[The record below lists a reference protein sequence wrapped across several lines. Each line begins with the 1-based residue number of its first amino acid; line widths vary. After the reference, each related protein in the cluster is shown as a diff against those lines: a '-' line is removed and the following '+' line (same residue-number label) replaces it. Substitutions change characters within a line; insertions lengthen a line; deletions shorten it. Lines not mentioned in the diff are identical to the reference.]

1 MAKHFQLPE
10 TCPLNQW
17 ASPTFREAVEETAI
31 AEQARRALLG
41 EIITLADLRS
51 RVINQWH
58 DAMMPA
64 GNC

>member
-1 MAKHFQLPE
+1 MAKRFQLPE
-10 TCPLNQW
+10 TCILNQW
-17 ASPTFREAVEETAI
+17 SATDLTQAIEDTAT

-41 EIITLADLRS
+41 EIITMHDLRS
-51 RVINQWH
+51 AVSRQWL